1 MAAYFGSL
9 GWRSGPG
16 ALAPRFHYRPGTSA
30 CRGRKRGR
38 DSQALGR
45 SRGGWSTKI
54 HAAVSGGSQPIR
66 FSLTGG
72 QHHDMTEAET
82 LLKDLSP
89 QYVIADKAYDSDPL
103 RQQIR
108 EQGAKP
114 VIPSRRGCR
123 KRRHD
128 RARYKLRNVLERF
141 FNRVKH
147 YRRVATRYDKTDS
160 NFFGFLYLASLTTSL
175 N

>member
-1 MAAYFGSL
+1 M
-9 GWRSGPG
+9 SGEG
-16 ALAPRFHYRPGTSA
+16 
-30 CRGRKRGR
+30 
-38 DSQALGR
+38 
-45 SRGGWSTKI
+45 
-54 HAAVSGGSQPIR
+54 QPIR

-72 QHHDMTEAET
+72 ERHDMTQAET

-89 QYVIADKAYDSDPL
+89 QYVIADKGYDSDPL
-103 RQQIR
+103 REQIR

-114 VIPSRRGCR
+114 VIPSREGHR

-128 RARYKLRNVLERF
+128 RVRYKLRNVVERF
-141 FNRVKH
+141 INRVKH

-160 NFFGFLYLASLTTSL
+160 NFFGFVYLASLTTGF